1 MNVCIVGDGLVS
13 LTLAKAL
20 INEGI
25 YVDILPGEKIY
36 EIDKSRTI
44 GVSKANLDYF
54 NENILNIKNLSWT
67 INKIEIF
74 SDNLNNQKIL
84 NFGNHNKI
92 IFSMIKNYEL
102 YNFLLQSLNKNKLF
116 KKKDILK

>member
-54 NENILNIKNLSWT
+54 NENILNIKNFLGQ
-67 INKIEIF
+67 
-74 SDNLNNQKIL
+74 L
-84 NFGNHNKI
+84 
-92 IFSMIKNYEL
+92 IK
-102 YNFLLQSLNKNKLF
+102 
-116 KKKDILK
+116 